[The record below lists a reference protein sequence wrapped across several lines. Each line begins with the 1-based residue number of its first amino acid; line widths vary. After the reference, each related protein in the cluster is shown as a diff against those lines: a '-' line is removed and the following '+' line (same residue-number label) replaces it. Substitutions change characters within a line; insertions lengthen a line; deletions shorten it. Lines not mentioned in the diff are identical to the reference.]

1 MKLTDSINRKLGAIL
16 SILNMG
22 VSLVVGL
29 VYTPICTHYLGQSEY
44 GLITFASSLIGY
56 LSILDMGFG
65 SALIRYCN
73 RLRERNEDESN
84 LFGFFLILFLV
95 IALIALV
102 AGIGMYLNLET
113 VFSSGFSNEEIAI
126 LKPIFLLLLVNVV
139 LSFPGGVFASII
151 NSYEKFFFLR
161 ACSILKSIFMHLT
174 NIAVLFFGFRSVT
187 VTAVTVAYS
196 IIIYA
201 INIYYCFNK
210 LHIKFGFKRFE
221 KEFYKDILSYSFFI
235 FIGMIAS
242 QLYDETDK
250 VILGKFAGSE
260 AVAVYGVGVTFY
272 VYFKM
277 MALSVTNVF
286 FPLIA
291 KLSVKNDSIGQM
303 SLLFNKIGRILTIAL
318 GFILIGFVCFGKE
331 FTILWVGADYLDSYW
346 IALLIMGPA
355 LIPWAQSL
363 GTSILE
369 AINKHKV
376 NSIMYFVVA
385 ILNVILSIPLSIK
398 YGGIGAAIGTA
409 IGTILGRCI
418 YLNYYYKVKVG
429 IDIETFWKEF
439 IKIAIRFI
447 PVYVI
452 FSCSNLFIINI
463 SWFNL
468 IIKIGISCILVIPYV
483 YFVVLNQSEKNL
495 FNSWVKRLTKVYI

>member
-29 VYTPICTHYLGQSEY
+29 VYTPICTRYLGQSEY

-84 LFGFFLILFLV
+84 LFGFFLILFLI

-102 AGIGMYLNLET
+102 AGIRMYLNLET

-221 KEFYKDILSYSFFI
+221 KEFYKDILSYSFYI

-272 VYFKM
+272 MYFKM

-286 FPLIA
+286 FPLIS
-291 KLSVKNDSIGQM
+291 KLSVKEDSIDQM
-303 SLLFNKIGRILTIAL
+303 SLLFNRIGRILTICLSFILL
-318 GFILIGFVCFGKE
+318 GFIFFGKE
-331 FTILWVGADYLDSYW
+331 FTILWVGEEYLDSYW
-346 IALLIMGPA
+346 IALLIMGPT

-369 AINKHKV
+369 AMNKHRV
-376 NSIMYFVVA
+376 NSVMYLCVA
-385 ILNVILSIPLSIK
+385 LLNVVISIPLSIK
-398 YGGIGAAIGTA
+398 FGGIGAAMGTA

-418 YLNYYYKVKVG
+418 FLNYYYLKYIGLDIGLFWSEFFNIIYRLIPVG
-429 IDIETFWKEF
+429 IVFMF
-439 IKIAIRFI
+439 
-447 PVYVI
+447 
-452 FSCSNLFIINI
+452 FSNVLKNI
-463 SWFNL
+463 SWPIL
-468 IIKIGISCILVIPYV
+468 IIKILLCCVISLPYIF
-483 YFVVLNQSEKNL
+483 YFVLNNNERTLVSGWFKKFRFKN
-495 FNSWVKRLTKVYI
+495 